1 MAVFSTNLIIYKHT
15 DFEQTF
21 VLEDGQSNSAKDLT
35 LMGAD
40 GSGVVDLTGYS
51 AQSKLRK
58 SPTNYRFADIQ
69 VGIVNASQGLV
80 NISIAS
86 TVTKFL
92 QGGRHV
98 YDIVLIKPNG
108 FKSVAVEGNALVRS
122 GINTFVHYFGSP

>member
-1 MAVFSTNLIIYKHT
+1 MTVYRKNITINVGETFS
-15 DFEQTF
+15 E
-21 VLEDGQSNSAKDLT
+21 DLT
-35 LMGAD
+35 LLGAD
-40 GSGVVDLTGYS
+40 GSGVVDLTGYT

-69 VGIVNASQGLV
+69 VGITSAAQGQF

-86 TVTKFL
+86 SITQFL

-98 YDIVLIKPNG
+98 YDVVLTRPSG
-108 FKSVAVEGNALVRS
+108 FKLVAVEGNALVRS

>member
-1 MAVFSTNLIIYKHT
+1 MTVYRKNITINVGETFS
-15 DFEQTF
+15 E
-21 VLEDGQSNSAKDLT
+21 DLT

-69 VGIVNASQGLV
+69 VGITSAAKGQI

-86 TVTKFL
+86 SITKFL

-98 YDIVLIKPNG
+98 YDVVLTRPSG
-108 FKSVAVEGNALVRS
+108 FKLVAVEGNALVRS